1 MHYAEDHAPDADKI
15 TTLFTT
21 TFTASESVTEGTL
34 IGTLVDQLLR
44 DRQSDGT
51 RVFTATDDDSLVG
64 AVLFSPLRYADDPRT
79 VHLLSPMAVATTRHG
94 EGIGQALITHALNV
108 LREAGTDVAITY
120 GSPVYYGKT
129 GFLPITEDIAAAP
142 LPLSFP
148 HGWIA
153 QSLTSEPLT
162 PLQGQ
167 PTCVAALN
175 TPDVW

>member
-1 MHYAEDHAPDADKI
+1 MQYAEDHAPDADKVI
-15 TTLFTT
+15 TLFTT
-21 TFTASESVTEGTL
+21 TFTASVSETEGRL

-64 AVLFSPLRYADDPRT
+64 AVLFSPLRYTDDPRT
-79 VHLLSPMAVATTRHG
+79 VVLLSPMAVATTRHG

-108 LREAGTDVAITY
+108 LRAAGTDVAITY
-120 GSPVYYGKT
+120 GSPIYYGKT
-129 GFLPITEDIAAAP
+129 GFSPITEDIAAAP
-142 LPLSFP
+142 LPLSYP

-153 QSLTSEPLT
+153 QSLTTESLT
-162 PLQGQ
+162 SLQGR
-167 PTCVAALN
+167 PTCVPALN